1 MAVVAA
7 VRWVVCSVWLLP
19 SVGVG
24 AGVCGQMH
32 CTLVAAAAAASSG
45 SCSSL
50 QDAQH

>member
-32 CTLVAAAAAASSG
+32 CTLVAAAAASSG

-50 QDAQH
+50 QYAQH